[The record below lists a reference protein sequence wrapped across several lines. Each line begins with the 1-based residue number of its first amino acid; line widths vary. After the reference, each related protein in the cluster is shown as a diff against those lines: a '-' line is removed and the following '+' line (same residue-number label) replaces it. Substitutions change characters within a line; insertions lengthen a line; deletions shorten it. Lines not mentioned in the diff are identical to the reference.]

1 MSYIFR
7 LSRVLTHRLLRKY
20 RFTETTILIL
30 LSSVVGSLT
39 GLGAVAFI
47 WLILKAKYIFF
58 GRSVDLVHLVSSNL
72 EYWEVLIPAVGG
84 LIVGPIV
91 YKFAKEAKGHGVPE
105 VMIAVALKGGV
116 IRARVAIAKAI
127 ASAICIGS
135 GGSAG
140 REGPIVQIGAAA
152 GSAIGQLFHMS
163 ERRVRVLVGCGA
175 AAGISAV
182 FNAPIAGVMFS
193 LEIVLG
199 DFAIKTFAPV
209 ILSSVVASVVSHSLL
224 GNNPAFVV
232 PKYALVSAYEIPL
245 YVILGILCALVA
257 VLFTRSLFLFED
269 ISDNAK
275 VPDVFKPAIGGL
287 ILGTLALFLPQ
298 IYADGYETTHSAL
311 AGELGMSFMV
321 ILVFAKIMATNL
333 TLGTG
338 NSGGIFA
345 PSLFMGA
352 MTGGWFGGL
361 VHNWF
366 PNQTAPSGAYA
377 LVGMAAVVAGT
388 THAPITAILIVFEM
402 TGDYRIILPVMVACV
417 FGTLVANKILPES
430 IYTLKLTR
438 RGINLK
444 RGKDADILRTE
455 KVFHVMRRDYV
466 TIPPNMPLRQIMRLM
481 EETNQSDFPIV
492 DHENRFLGMVTFND
506 LKITLSRQYLTD
518 LVVAQDLSHTEY
530 PHLHE
535 SDPIEEAF
543 QKLGVRDLGSL
554 AVLGEEGSDK
564 VTGVLL
570 KSDLVGYYNRR
581 LFQKFETT

>member
-1 MSYIFR
+1 MSYFLR
-7 LSRVLTHRLLRKY
+7 LSRVITHRLLRKY
-20 RFTETTILIL
+20 RLSETTILIL

-47 WLILKAKYIFF
+47 WLILKAKDIFF
-58 GRSVDLVHLVSSNL
+58 GKSVDLVHLVSSNI
-72 EYWEVLIPAVGG
+72 EYWEILIPAVGG

-224 GNNPAFVV
+224 GNNPAFIV
-232 PKYALVSAYEIPL
+232 PKYSLVSAYEIPL
-245 YVILGILCALVA
+245 YVVLGILCALVA

-275 VPDVFKPAIGGL
+275 VPDIFKPAIGGL

-321 ILVFAKIMATNL
+321 ILVFAKIVATNL

-361 VHNWF
+361 VHNWL

-417 FGTLVANKILPES
+417 FGTLVANRILPES

-455 KVFHVMRRDYV
+455 KVRHVMRRDYV

-492 DHENRFLGMVTFND
+492 DHESRFLGMVTFND

-554 AVLGEEGSDK
+554 AVLGEEGSEK

-570 KSDLVGYYNRR
+570 KSDLVGYYNRK